1 MTEAMDQGLPLTH
14 VYNLA
19 RLGQAGDKVRLAAGQ
34 EERAA
39 IARWSGVSS
48 VEALSAEIDLKKA
61 SPTQFVLDV
70 LLKADVI
77 QACVVTLEPVP
88 AHIERRFR
96 RELHFSGPLR
106 RKAEA
111 SEPDTLGLSGLEEEE
126 PPEEIESLHY
136 DLARPVLE
144 EYVLSLEPYPR
155 AKGAEFGLELAPED
169 RPESPFAALK
179 SLKTES

>member
-1 MTEAMDQGLPLTH
+1 MDQGPPLTH

-19 RLGQAGDKVRLAAGQ
+19 RLGHAGERVRLVAGP

-48 VEALSAEIDLKKA
+48 VEGLSADIDLKKV
-61 SPTQFVLDV
+61 SPSKFTLEIA
-70 LLKADVI
+70 LTADLA
-77 QACVVTLEPVP
+77 QACVVTWEPVP
-88 AHIERRFR
+88 AHIERHFR
-96 RELHFSGPLR
+96 RELHFGGPVR
-106 RKAEA
+106 RKVESVVPQTVAL
-111 SEPDTLGLSGLEEEE
+111 TGLEEEE
-126 PPEEIESLHY
+126 PPEEIESLQY

-155 AKGAEFGLELAPED
+155 AEGAEFGLEPATED

-179 SLKTES
+179 TLKPKF